1 MRRSFALFATAFL
14 LTGCGGGA
22 ETPPAAPAP
31 SSPATSSPAAAAG
44 ASWMDGFCGSLIDF
58 AKIGDFKMPEVQQ
71 GDVAS
76 ARKAMDEAFGVF
88 APGFDNAVTGLKG
101 LGQGPSAEADAARKS
116 LVDALTP
123 LRDQVV
129 AAKTKLDAAPKDDK
143 MAAAA
148 AAVSFQQIGSA
159 INDMPDPFQ
168 QLETNASLKALAA
181 QAPNCKK
188 LPS

>member
-1 MRRSFALFATAFL
+1 MRRSSVLFAAAFL
-14 LTGCGGGA
+14 LAGCGGA
-22 ETPPAAPAP
+22 ETPAAAP
-31 SSPATSSPAAAAG
+31 SSSAPAAAG
-44 ASWMDGFCGSLIDF
+44 SSWMDGFCGSLLDF
-58 AKIGDFKMPEVQQ
+58 AKIGEFRMPDFEQ
-71 GDVAS
+71 GDAAN
-76 ARKAMDEAFGVF
+76 ARNSMDEAFGVF
-88 APGFDNAVTGLKG
+88 APGFDHAVTGLNG
-101 LGQGPSAEADAARKS
+101 LGQPPSAEAEAARKS
-116 LVDALTP
+116 IVDALTP

-143 MAAAA
+143 AATAEA
-148 AAVSFQQIGSA
+148 GLAFRQIGSN

>member
-1 MRRSFALFATAFL
+1 MRRPIILFAAAFL
-14 LTGCGGGA
+14 LAGCAGA
-22 ETPPAAPAP
+22 EPVAVAP
-31 SSPATSSPAAAAG
+31 SSSPAPAAG
-44 ASWMDGFCGSLIDF
+44 GSWMDGFCGSLIDF
-58 AKIGDFKMPEVQQ
+58 AKIGDFKMPDVEQ

-101 LGQGPSAEADAARKS
+101 LGQAPSAEAENARKS
-116 LVDALTP
+116 IVDALTP
-123 LRDQVV
+123 IRDQVV

-143 MAAAA
+143 TAAAE
-148 AAVSFQQIGSA
+148 AAVSFRRIGSD

-168 QLETNASLKALAA
+168 QLETNASLKALAE